1 MEYQFSFHPYYIFLS
16 LLRVKIHMHCQS
28 MSISLQ
34 PLTVFPSSYLIFLF
48 IIINNCMNKKSMGKL
63 VKKQTYQQSSENF
76 KNDINS
82 KFSELN
88 DYCNYL
94 EVKYE
99 TVDSPC

>member
-1 MEYQFSFHPYYIFLS
+1 
-16 LLRVKIHMHCQS
+16 
-28 MSISLQ
+28 
-34 PLTVFPSSYLIFLF
+34 
-48 IIINNCMNKKSMGKL
+48 MNKKSIRKL

-99 TVDSPC
+99 TVDSPCWFQDVSMIFYLSVLCN